1 VSWFD
6 FEIEPFVVKFDLYF
20 TSLIIFYYEIEFGI
34 TKDVQEELK
43 WESSLINT
51 EIGISVEEG
60 IITLTGV
67 VDSLSKKQAAADAV
81 KQVSGVKI
89 VINKIEVKDGE
100 LADIT
105 KSTFGNFEN
114 ILSNTENSIK
124 TSGA

>member
-1 VSWFD
+1 MKSNL
-6 FEIEPFVVKFDLYF
+6 ELQ
-20 TSLIIFYYEIEFGI
+20 
-34 TKDVQEELK
+34 KDVQEELK